1 MKCRHIYERFIP
13 FLMKL
18 NNKRKQYIIRYFNNK
33 KFIFQEL
40 ILHNYLRLINS
51 VELFKHLP
59 DTVIVQLTNSLHSE
73 IYMTGDEIVKAGTR
87 GEALYFI
94 SSGTVAVYTTVGKE
108 VTLTL
113 S

>member
-1 MKCRHIYERFIP
+1 
-13 FLMKL
+13 MKL